1 MKHFALVMRLIDE
14 GSGRQ
19 HAPGAS
25 RRLTARAPLLII
37 DGHPSEKYYF
47 KSLIGVKGKENR
59 NMMRFRKTWAFLL
72 VCCLLLGAA
81 AIAGAEGHV
90 HKWSAWEVVHDPT
103 CTDPGTSKRTC
114 SEAGCPLGGVNLT
127 IISPLPPA
135 TSGEIMSLPK
145 LLPASRRELKQALAL
160 SALLNKRGL

>member
-1 MKHFALVMRLIDE
+1 MKHFALVMRLIDMR

-25 RRLTARAPLLII
+25 RRLTARTPLLII
-37 DGHPSEKYYF
+37 DGHPNEKYYF

-59 NMMRFRKTWAFLL
+59 NMMRFQKTWAVLL

-90 HKWSAWEVVHDPT
+90 HKFEWKVITDPT
-103 CTDPGTSKRTC
+103 CTASGVSREVC
-114 SEAGCPLGGVNLT
+114 SCGATRDTNPNY
-127 IISPLPPA
+127 PA
-135 TSGEIMSLPK
+135 
-145 LLPASRRELKQALAL
+145 AF
-160 SALLNKRGL
+160 